1 MNPLLKQIEDLKDGL
16 LQARKE
22 IEKKDAV
29 IQTQVLRIL
38 ALENDNN
45 ILLSA
50 KMPLSAPPTEEELHP
65 AGESL
70 PDWKPIVR
78 GGSLPDVSFSPAGPD
93 VSQMTGTLCMARA
106 GAGVVMGAPAA
117 PCPDGIP
124 PEYDEQV
131 RKLAAQPPTIGLS
144 MGKVV

>member
-22 IEKKDAV
+22 IAEKDAV

-38 ALENDNN
+38 ALEIDNN
-45 ILLSA
+45 ILLTA
-50 KMPLSAPPTEEELHP
+50 KMPLSDPPTEEEPHP
-65 AGESL
+65 DGEGL
-70 PDWKPIVR
+70 PNWKPIVQ
-78 GGSLPDVSFSPAGPD
+78 GAPLPDVSFSPAGPD
-93 VSQMTGTLCMARA
+93 LSQSAVPVLAL
-106 GAGVVMGAPAA
+106 
-117 PCPDGIP
+117 CPDGVT

-131 RKLAAQPPTIGLS
+131 RKLAVQPPTIGLS